1 MLLLF
6 AMCRLL
12 AYLGQTRSLTSILDE
27 PEHSLIVQ
35 SYQPREMTAGVINA
49 DGFGIG
55 WYHPHQAAAAP
66 FTYKNTIPIWNDV
79 NLPQL
84 SRYIESGCILAN
96 IRSATEMYSLSLSNC
111 QPFTHDNI
119 TFIHNGFIHDFRHT
133 LYRSIA
139 DRLPDDLYRLIR
151 GSTDS
156 EYIFGLFLS
165 YWQISH
171 SITTALRATL
181 QELSKLAT
189 EIKTSFSANIVVS
202 DGHQLVASRYAF
214 PLTGDVTPAPV
225 PSLYWS
231 ETNGVMIAS
240 EPFDQSIDQHWQRI
254 PPYSLIVVGKQL
266 DISILPI

>member
-1 MLLLF
+1 
-6 AMCRLL
+6 MCRLL
-12 AYLGQTRSLTSILDE
+12 AYLGQPRSLTSILDE

-35 SYQPREMTAGVINA
+35 SYQPREMTAGFINA

-55 WYHPHQAAAAP
+55 WYHAQQTTAP

-111 QPFTHDNI
+111 QPFTHGDI

-133 LYRSIA
+133 LYRSIS
-139 DRLPDDLYRLIR
+139 DRLPDDIYHLIR

-156 EYIFGLFLS
+156 EHIFGLFLS
-165 YWQISH
+165 HWQVSH
-171 SITTALRATL
+171 SIADALKSTL
-181 QELSKLAT
+181 RELSAMASKT
-189 EIKTSFSANIVVS
+189 KTSFSANIVVS
-202 DGHQLVASRYAF
+202 DGQQLVASRYAF
-214 PLTGDVTPAPV
+214 PLNGDATPAPV

-231 ETNGVMIAS
+231 EVNGIMIAS
-240 EPFDQSIDQHWQRI
+240 EPFDRQLEPHWYRI
-254 PPYSLIVVGKQL
+254 PPYSLMTVSKKLEIN
-266 DISILPI
+266 IAPIF